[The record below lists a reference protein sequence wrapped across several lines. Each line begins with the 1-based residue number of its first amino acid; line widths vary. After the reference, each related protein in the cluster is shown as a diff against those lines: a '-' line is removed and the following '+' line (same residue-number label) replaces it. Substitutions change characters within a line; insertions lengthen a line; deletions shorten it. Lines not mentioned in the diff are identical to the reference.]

1 MTPQKLQDALRK
13 ELEEEFQKYLFQN
26 CKGEKIPINVFGQFL
41 PKRNDKEYAKEDG
54 KAEEDL
60 STLFPQE
67 EMPEEYRGY
76 YPFIQVILLE
86 QISDLDSATQ
96 HVSFF
101 IGIHDDNCNNEGT
114 REILN
119 IIEIIRQRFFQNRT
133 VGRSFFVA
141 PNTKFIGLPED
152 NDTYPYFHGTVDMYF
167 NFCPARKKEDFQ
179 YGIKKTRASAE
190 LC

>member
-13 ELEEEFQKYLFQN
+13 DLEEEFQKYLFQN
-26 CKGEKIPINVFGQFL
+26 CKGEKVPINVFGQFL
-41 PKRNDKEYAKEDG
+41 PKRNDKEYVKEDE

-96 HVSFF
+96 HISFLSAF
-101 IGIHDDNCNNEGT
+101 MM
-114 REILN
+114 
-119 IIEIIRQRFFQNRT
+119 IIAIMRGQ
-133 VGRSFFVA
+133 G
-141 PNTKFIGLPED
+141 KF
-152 NDTYPYFHGTVDMYF
+152 
-167 NFCPARKKEDFQ
+167 
-179 YGIKKTRASAE
+179 
-190 LC
+190 